1 MVISSGENP
10 VGVMVT
16 VADPPAAGV
25 GDGVG
30 DGTGCVVDTGGD
42 GAAGESL

>member
-10 VGVMVT
+10 VGVIVT
-16 VADPPAAGV
+16 VGDPPGAGAGD

-30 DGTGCVVDTGGD
+30 AGGVVDTGGD